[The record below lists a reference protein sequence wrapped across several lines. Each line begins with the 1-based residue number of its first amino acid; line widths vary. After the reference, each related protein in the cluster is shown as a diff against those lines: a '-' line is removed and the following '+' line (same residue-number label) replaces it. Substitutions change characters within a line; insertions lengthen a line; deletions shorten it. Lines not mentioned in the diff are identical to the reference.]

1 MSETVRNKAAD
12 MHIASLHGTVAPMD
26 ASSAGLARLR
36 EEIEKACGPEAA
48 PLRLAITD
56 NTGSRWRYEI
66 EVLRQGN
73 SRCAHGIPSIFSFRR
88 RTRTRT
94 DEFNAAMII
103 PTGIDCAIGGHAGD
117 ATPAVRLIAQVC
129 DQLVIHPN
137 AVNASDINEQT
148 ESCLYVEGSLLCR
161 LLMGD
166 ISLRKVRSNRIL
178 VVTESRE
185 DSQWPVDQVAN
196 SSSAARATL
205 GADCV
210 KVVVL
215 KDSLNMAM
223 ETSLSGR
230 SVGGIAGLE
239 SLCVLLD
246 EERPNFDAVAIS
258 TRITADADLG
268 RLISSYFRGNSGPN
282 PWGGVEAALTHTV
295 SMAFNVPSAHAPT
308 VEDME
313 SRLEDFG
320 RVDPRKAA
328 EVISTS
334 FMFCVLK
341 GLHRAPAV
349 LLDPDGVYDPS
360 VIAAEDISCLIIPDG
375 VLGMPVLAAL
385 LQGITVIAVKSN
397 TNLMKNDLERL
408 PFAPGRLFYVENYLE
423 AAGLIVALK
432 AGISPASLSRP
443 LLPTPVQIR

>member
-1 MSETVRNKAAD
+1 MTKKYGKGSARMRITCLNGLLAPIEATEDGLGRLRKE
-12 MHIASLHGTVAPMD
+12 IERICGSGTV
-26 ASSAGLARLR
+26 
-36 EEIEKACGPEAA
+36 

-56 NTGSRWRYEI
+56 NTGSRWRYEL
-66 EVLRQGN
+66 EALQRGN
-73 SRCAHGIPSIFSFRR
+73 GTDVPAIPSIFSFRR
-88 RTRTRT
+88 RRRTRT

-117 ATPAVRLIAQVC
+117 ATPAVRLISQVC

-166 ISLRKVRSNRIL
+166 ISVRKVRSNRIL

-185 DSQWPVDQVAN
+185 DSQWPVDQVVN

-215 KDSLNMAM
+215 KDRFDMTMTTAP
-223 ETSLSGR
+223 SGR
-230 SVGGIAGLE
+230 SVGEIAGLE
-239 SLCVLLD
+239 PLCKLLK
-246 EERPNFDAVAIS
+246 EERANFDAVALS
-258 TRITADADLG
+258 TRISADTDLS
-268 RLISSYFRGNSGPN
+268 RLISSYFRGNDGPN

-295 SMAFNVPSAHAPT
+295 SMAFDIPSAHAPT

-313 SRLEDFG
+313 TRLDDFG
-320 RVDPRKAA
+320 QVDPRKAA

-334 FMFCVLK
+334 FMFSVLK
-341 GLHRAPAV
+341 GLHKAPAV
-349 LLDPDGVYDPS
+349 VSNPDGAYDPS
-360 VIAAEDISCLIIPDG
+360 VIGAEDISCLVVPDG
-375 VLGMPVLAAL
+375 CIGIPVIAAL
-385 LQGITVIAVKSN
+385 LQGISVIAVKN
-397 TNLMKNDLERL
+397 NRNLMKNDLGRL
-408 PFAPGRLFYVENYLE
+408 PFAPGQLFFVESYLE

-432 AGISPASLSRP
+432 AGLHPASLSRP
-443 LLPTPVQIR
+443 LRHTPVLIY